1 MPLPRTP
8 ADTTAACARAT
19 AEAVAMIGTGGR
31 KADYR
36 RLDEIGFDVVDA
48 RLGACLREV
57 VKDEPTDR
65 HPERKVSRLIADEF
79 KVAEFNLRMWCRRQ
93 RTIAFLAET
102 EPAEILDLIAS
113 GLSPA
118 DLATEYDVSVKVVEE
133 WVRAHT
139 ATEDVANAKDAMA
152 EMKFARVR
160 AEIASATDELS
171 IKRALAVHGI
181 DKHVAAAN
189 SRRYSEDKNVR
200 INAGQGTVMEISF
213 VRKQEQPT

>member
-1 MPLPRTP
+1 MTW
-8 ADTTAACARAT
+8 AGA
-19 AEAVAMIGTGGR
+19 GR

-48 RLGACLREV
+48 RLAACMTEV
-57 VKDEPTDR
+57 VKEAPDAR
-65 HPERKVSRLIADEF
+65 YPERKASALVAQEF

-113 GLSPA
+113 GQSPA
-118 DLATEYDVSVKVVEE
+118 DIATEYDVSVKVVEE

-139 ATEDVANAKDAMA
+139 QQEDMAMAKDAMA
-152 EMKFARVR
+152 EMKFAQIRR
-160 AEIASATDELS
+160 EIAEATDELQ
-171 IKRALAVHGI
+171 IKRALACHGI

-213 VRKQEQPT
+213 TRKQPVEPA

>member
-1 MPLPRTP
+1 MTWGG
-8 ADTTAACARAT
+8 
-19 AEAVAMIGTGGR
+19 EGR

-48 RLGACLREV
+48 RLATCMAEI
-57 VKDEPTDR
+57 VKDAADAR
-65 HPERKVSRLIADEF
+65 YPERKASTLVAAEF

-93 RTIAFLAET
+93 RTITFLAGT
-102 EPAEILDLIAS
+102 EPAEVLDLIAS

-118 DLATEYDVSVKVVEE
+118 DIATEYDVSVKVVEE

-139 ATEDVANAKDAMA
+139 QQEDMAMAKDAMA

-160 AEIASATDELS
+160 AEINAATDELQ

-200 INAGQGTVMEISF
+200 INAGAGTVMEISF
-213 VRKQEQPT
+213 TRKQEVQP